1 MERRQKVADWD
12 EKCRNLPKDSMVEP
26 FVNEEG
32 FLDIRLTS
40 LKSEYKWE
48 RPFKDDPD
56 FDIFS
61 DEEMRQAQELLGY
74 QQTFVEW
81 SGVPVSGKKFAF
93 LKKLQLVLNPPA
105 TLIGRRIA
113 GFDRLS

>member
-12 EKCRNLPKDSMVEP
+12 EKCRNFPKGSMVEP
-26 FVNEEG
+26 FVNDEG
-32 FLDIRLTS
+32 FLDIRLS
-40 LKSEYKWE
+40 DAVLPKWE

-113 GFDRLS
+113 GYDRLS